1 MADTIRQ
8 QIIDAVDTQLQTIS
22 VANGY
27 RTELG
32 ATVQEWD
39 VTPLDPDSET
49 ERLEYRDEEEGRAD
63 LTVGE
68 HTMGLVLVVRV
79 LTAGS
84 TSAADIREMI
94 ADVAKAMYEDPTFG
108 GLASDTNQESPAV
121 LDKDEAAD
129 TASGAEIRF
138 LIEYTVTR
146 GDS

>member
-8 QIIDAVDTQLQTIS
+8 QIITAIDTQLKTIS

-49 ERLEYRDEEEGRAD
+49 YRLEYRDEEEARAD

-68 HTMGLVLVVRV
+68 HTMGLVMVIRV
-79 LTAGS
+79 LTSGS

-94 ADVAKAMYEDPTFG
+94 SDVAKAMYEDPTFG
-108 GLASDTNQESPAV
+108 GLAYDTNQAAPAI

-138 LIEYTVTR
+138 LIEYTVAR
-146 GDS
+146 GQS